1 MIPGD
6 RVLLRIASSILLV
19 LAVLGATG
27 VAWTASFDLL
37 LWDFV
42 LTGALIAVGIAF
54 GSTPVTAERA
64 RCAGCTS

>member
-6 RVLLRIASSILLV
+6 RMLLRIASSVMLM

-27 VAWTASFDLL
+27 VAWSAWVDVL

-42 LTGALIAVGIAF
+42 LSGALIAVGIAF
-54 GSTPVTAERA
+54 GPTPVTAEGA
-64 RCAGCTS
+64 RCAGCAS